1 MLPCSGEKSN
11 VQTRMEIHAWQ
22 QIFTALLVV
31 AVFVV
36 LVKEWISPDLAA
48 MGAFISL
55 ALIGVLEPKE
65 ALGVFGNSAPV
76 TVAAMFIMS
85 AVLERTGLIELLAGR
100 FETLAGKNPFR
111 TMAVMLV
118 LVAFLSAFVN
128 NTPVV
133 VVFLPII
140 LAHCRK
146 FDLTASRF
154 LIPLSYAAIV
164 GGTCTI
170 IGTSTNLI
178 ASGIAE
184 DYGMRPFGM
193 FEVSKLGILFVIA
206 TIVYVLVG
214 GWRLIPDR
222 VTLSTLF
229 DGETSQEFLTQVYVN
244 EKSPLVGTKFQDSPL
259 AKNRQLRIIE
269 VVRDGRPVPI
279 PLNELEFS
287 SGDQILMKTR
297 ASGVVELAE
306 TSGLD
311 LLPEGDLG
319 LEHVR
324 TESAVLMEGIVG
336 PGSRLAGHSLRE
348 LNFRQRFGVVILAVH
363 RRGVNLR
370 DRFEDV
376 KLAFGDTLL
385 VEGPVHRM
393 TELFNEKDFVNLSKP
408 KGRPIRRSKAP
419 IAISALAMFMI
430 GGALFPSYIPIF
442 ALVSVVATLA
452 TKCIDPEEAYQS
464 IEWKVIF
471 MIFGMLGLGMGLE
484 KAGLARL
491 LAESAASLFEAWGPY
506 VVLSVLYLL
515 AAVLTELISNNAVAA
530 LLTPIA
536 IGVANELE
544 GVDDP
549 RAFVVAVMF
558 ASSASFVTPIGYQTN
573 TYVYGAGGYKFKDFS
588 LVGLP
593 LAFALWMVASWLIP
607 MLWPF

>member
-1 MLPCSGEKSN
+1 
-11 VQTRMEIHAWQ
+11 MEIYAWQ
-22 QIFTALLVV
+22 QILTALLVV
-31 AVFVV
+31 VVFVA
-36 LVKEWISPDLAA
+36 LVKEWVSPDLAA
-48 MGAFISL
+48 MGAFL
-55 ALIGVLEPKE
+55 ALPIIGVLSPKE
-65 ALGVFGNSAPV
+65 ALGVFGSSAPI
-76 TVAAMFIMS
+76 TVAAMFVMS
-85 AVLERTGLIELLAGR
+85 AVLERTGLIELLASR
-100 FETLAGKNPFR
+100 FETRAGKSPLR
-111 TMAVMLV
+111 TLLVMLV

-146 FDLTASRF
+146 FDLKASRF

-178 ASGIAE
+178 ASGIAA
-184 DYGMRPFGM
+184 DYGMTPFGM
-193 FEVSKLGILFVIA
+193 FEVSKLGILFVAA
-206 TIVYVLVG
+206 TIVYILAG
-214 GWRLIPDR
+214 GWRLIPER
-222 VTLSTLF
+222 ITLSTLF
-229 DGETSQEFLTQVYVN
+229 DGEASQEFLTQVYVN
-244 EKSPLVGTKFQDSPL
+244 EKSPLVGAKFSESPL
-259 AKNRQLRIIE
+259 AKKRELRIIE

-287 SGDQILMKTR
+287 AGDQILMKTR
-297 ASGVVELAE
+297 AAGVVELKE

-311 LLPEGDLG
+311 LLPDGDLG
-319 LEHVR
+319 LDHVR

-336 PGSRLAGHSLRE
+336 PGSRLAGNSLRE

-385 VEGPVHRM
+385 VEGPVDRM
-393 TELFNEKDFVNLSKP
+393 NDLFNEKDFVNLSKP
-408 KGRPIRRSKAP
+408 KGRPIRHSKAP
-419 IAISALAMFMI
+419 IAIAALALFMV
-430 GGALFPSYIPIF
+430 GGAIFPAYIPIL
-442 ALVSVVATLA
+442 ALLSVLITLT
-452 TKCIDPEEAYQS
+452 TKCIDPEEAYES
-464 IEWKVIF
+464 VEWKVIF

-491 LAESAASLFEAWGPY
+491 LAESAASWFEVWGPY
-506 VVLSVLYLL
+506 VVLAVLYLL

-536 IGVANELE
+536 IGVARELE
-544 GVDDP
+544 GVEDP

-573 TYVYGAGGYKFKDFS
+573 TYVYGAGGYKFKDFC

-593 LAFALWMVASWLIP
+593 LALGLWLVASWLIP
-607 MLWPF
+607 KLWPF